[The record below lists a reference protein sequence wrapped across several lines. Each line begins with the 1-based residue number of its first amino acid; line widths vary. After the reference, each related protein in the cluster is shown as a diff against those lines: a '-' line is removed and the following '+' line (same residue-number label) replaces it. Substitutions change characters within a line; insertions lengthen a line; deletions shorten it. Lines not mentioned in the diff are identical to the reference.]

1 MLVRMLLVVGRSS
14 PRSPRGRAWRK
25 SAGSAALRR
34 ACLFF
39 VSVALF
45 CHTINYIFC
54 CHLCVFLC
62 ASAREYGTAIERHS
76 PRHDNVCIRKTTGV
90 QPS

>member
-62 ASAREYGTAIERHS
+62 ASGSARESIPIERHS
-76 PRHDNVCIRKTTGV
+76 ATR
-90 QPS
+90 